1 MSPDLPLYGARVRVH
16 CTKIETVQA
25 GMSNS
30 DSAKK
35 YTTDIA
41 FSETVKLMQTQLG
54 SRGSM
59 ERLERSDTWPTRL
72 TDDMKRF
79 IAARDSL
86 FLGSAS
92 AAAQPYI
99 QHRGGEPGFVTVRDD
114 RTLIIPDYRGNRHY
128 ISLGNFSE
136 NNRAFIFMID
146 YETRTRIKMWG
157 RVSVE
162 SLESADDRK
171 LVFHIET
178 WDINCRQYLPK
189 LWSEKTVQKATHK
202 LVKRIEQLEKEIA
215 ELKREQ

>member
-1 MSPDLPLYGARVRVH
+1 
-16 CTKIETVQA
+16 
-25 GMSNS
+25 MSNS
-30 DSAKK
+30 GSDKK
-35 YTTDIA
+35 FTTDIA
-41 FSETVKLMQTQLG
+41 FSDAVKQMQIQLD

-72 TDDMKRF
+72 SDDMTRF

-92 AAAQPYI
+92 ADGQPYI
-99 QHRGGEPGFVTVRDD
+99 QHRGGNPGFVTVRDNN
-114 RTLIIPDYRGNRHY
+114 TLIIPDYRGNRHY
-128 ISLGNFSE
+128 ISLGNYSE

-146 YETRTRIKMWG
+146 YESQTRIKMWG
-157 RVSVE
+157 RISVE

-171 LVFHIET
+171 LVFHIDT

-202 LVKRIEQLEKEIA
+202 LVKRIEQLEKELA
-215 ELKREQ
+215 ELNRG